1 MDLVQRQF
9 TQLDH
14 NILHLSVHKDTARQ
28 KHAVNIVCTIGPP
41 SQSVEELKG
50 LIKAGMTV
58 ARLNCSHG
66 NHAFHRKTIQNV
78 RKAAAEM
85 NVIIAIAV
93 DTKGPEIRTGRF
105 AVEGDVLMPIGHE
118 IVLTVDP
125 AFENACTKDIIYV
138 DYPNIVDV
146 IKVGQNVYIDDGLL
160 ALKVT
165 AIDGNQLKTVVTNP
179 HKISSRRGV
188 NLANVVVDLPP
199 VSEQDVAD
207 LQFAVDNKV
216 DLVFASFVTT
226 PEQVRSV
233 RKCLGD
239 SDIRI
244 FSKISNA
251 EGVEKF
257 DEILAET
264 DGVMVARGHLG
275 CEIPL
280 EKVFVAQ
287 KMMVSKCNAVG
298 KPVIVA
304 TQMLESMMANPRPTR
319 AEVSD
324 VANAVLDGADA
335 VMLSGETAAGDYR
348 KESVEIMR
356 KITVEGQLAS
366 REECLF
372 ESIKAVRSLPIQPD
386 ESIACAAVNSAYE
399 LQAKA
404 IIALT
409 ELGLTASIVAKYRPM
424 CPIVAV
430 TSNSAIARRLVV
442 HRFVRPVITDIQ
454 RNEREA
460 RIQFG
465 IDYCKAE
472 NICRK
477 GDRVV
482 LIHGGAPTTGPFENH
497 ATLTRIIVVP

>member
-1 MDLVQRQF
+1 MPPMSEEEIKSYLSKHKIAETVDSLVKFLAAQQPEDPLTAISTWAARELASHRMDLVQRRG

-14 NILHLSVHKDTARQ
+14 NIQHLKVHKEASVQ
-28 KHAVNIVCTIGPP
+28 KRAVNIVCTIGPP
-41 SQSVEELKG
+41 SQSVEEIKG
-50 LIKAGMTV
+50 LIEAGMTV
-58 ARLNCSHG
+58 ARMNFSHG
-66 NHAFHRKTIQNV
+66 NHEFHKKTVDNV

-93 DTKGPEIRTGRF
+93 DTKGPEIRTGKF

-188 NLANVVVDLPP
+188 NLPNVEVDLPA
-199 VSEQDVAD
+199 VSKQDVAD

-216 DLVFASFVTT
+216 DLVFASFIRT

-244 FSKISNA
+244 FSKIENA

-257 DEILAET
+257 DKILAET
-264 DGVMVARGHLG
+264 DGVMVARGDLG

-287 KMMVSKCNAVG
+287 KIMVSKCNAAG
-298 KPVIVA
+298 KPIIVA
-304 TQMLESMMANPRPTR
+304 TQ
-319 AEVSD
+319 
-324 VANAVLDGADA
+324 
-335 VMLSGETAAGDYR
+335 
-348 KESVEIMR
+348 
-356 KITVEGQLAS
+356 
-366 REECLF
+366 
-372 ESIKAVRSLPIQPD
+372 
-386 ESIACAAVNSAYE
+386 
-399 LQAKA
+399 
-404 IIALT
+404 
-409 ELGLTASIVAKYRPM
+409 
-424 CPIVAV
+424 
-430 TSNSAIARRLVV
+430 
-442 HRFVRPVITDIQ
+442 
-454 RNEREA
+454 
-460 RIQFG
+460 
-465 IDYCKAE
+465 
-472 NICRK
+472 
-477 GDRVV
+477 
-482 LIHGGAPTTGPFENH
+482 
-497 ATLTRIIVVP
+497 